1 MSCQSISITGVN
13 HLKVL
18 KAYKFRIYPT
28 SEQRQF
34 FIETFGCVRF
44 TYNSLLKN
52 REYRDLRDD
61 PGELLTPAK
70 LKQKH
75 PFLKKTDSLA
85 LANAQ
90 RNLDRAF
97 RNYYAGRCSH
107 PKLKTKKAMW
117 QSYTTNNQQG
127 TIRIETGRLKLPK
140 IKTLIPLLLHR
151 EIKGE
156 IKSATISAKN
166 LEEFYVSLLC
176 EEQVAHL
183 PKTSRTISIRFCP
196 QQLVLA
202 DAPLSGLGFC
212 QKELS
217 EKLLK
222 EERRLAIRA
231 LSARRRLVKLKEA
244 KNYQKQKNRV
254 MDLQRHKRA
263 RQKAYMD
270 ELSLTLVKDFDEII
284 ICFEPKQSAVAFN
297 WSDWQKFLQKLKY
310 KARWYGKTVNLQT
323 LSKNA

>member
-1 MSCQSISITGVN
+1 MN
-13 HLKVL
+13 VL

-44 TYNSLLKN
+44 TYNALLKD
-52 REYRDLRDD
+52 REHRNLRED
-61 PGELLTPAK
+61 PGEPLTPAK
-70 LKQKH
+70 LKRQQL
-75 PFLKKTDSLA
+75 FLKKTDSLA

-127 TIRIETGRLKLPK
+127 TIRIEAGHLKLPK
-140 IKTLIPLLLHR
+140 VKTLIPLLLHR

-156 IKSATISAKN
+156 IKSATVSAKN

-176 EEQVAHL
+176 EEQVNHL
-183 PKTSRTISIRFCP
+183 PKTSRKVTIRFCP
-196 QQLVLA
+196 QHLLTA
-202 DAPLSGLGFC
+202 DTAVRGLGFC
-212 QKELS
+212 QKELA
-217 EKLLK
+217 EKLVK
-222 EERRLAIRA
+222 EERRLEIRA
-231 LSARRRLVKLKEA
+231 ISARRRLVKLKEA

-254 MDLQRHKRA
+254 MDLYRHKRA

-270 ELSLTLVKDFDEII
+270 ELSLTLVKDFDEITI
-284 ICFEPKQSAVAFN
+284 TFESKGSADAFN

-310 KARWYGKTVNLQT
+310 KARWYGKNVRVEA